1 MLPSSTEIIVG
12 ALQRFMQSA
21 GQAFHGQSFVNGS
34 IAAAWRLAISDADWL
49 VHSLNRGLSATVSD
63 RCGRTP
69 CFVFSKSPLV
79 DSTEWLPGASRNLP
93 FCSFPAKGSNRNNRR
108 SVHFKHLAMVASS
121 GGKSLSEKG
130 SARTSCTVLAV
141 SLVQRVHD
149 LSPKQTCA

>member
-69 CFVFSKSPLV
+69 CFVFSKSPSWTRRNGCQARHEICRSALSPLR
-79 DSTEWLPGASRNLP
+79 DRTGITDGACTLNTWQWLPRPEENRFLKKGLQEHPARFWRSHSSSASI
-93 FCSFPAKGSNRNNRR
+93 
-108 SVHFKHLAMVASS
+108 
-121 GGKSLSEKG
+121 
-130 SARTSCTVLAV
+130 
-141 SLVQRVHD
+141 
-149 LSPKQTCA
+149 